1 VSAEGPEVLVTTAA
15 VDLQHPIGPHTVDQW
30 RAANHPTDGGRL
42 ELIWGHYHV
51 SPPPDGP
58 QQYAAGV
65 IYQALWDAVHAAG
78 RTDLHPV
85 LAVGVEITTA
95 LRTALIPDVAILN
108 TRPAAVSFP
117 PEALE
122 LAVEVWSPGNSRSER
137 ETKIAAYAAADV
149 PLLWTVESRQSGP
162 QVDFRT
168 FELVGRVYRE
178 RANLTRDGIVS
189 ELPGPVPVTLTL
201 ADLIP

>member
-1 VSAEGPEVLVTTAA
+1 VTAA
-15 VDLQHPIGPHTVDQW
+15 ADFQHPIGPHTVDQW
-30 RAANHPTDGGRL
+30 RAADHPVDGGRL
-42 ELIWGHYHV
+42 ELIWGYYHV
-51 SPPPDGP
+51 SPPPGGP
-58 QQYAAGV
+58 HQYAAGA
-65 IYQALWDAVHAAG
+65 IYRALWDAVRAAG

-137 ETKIAAYAAADV
+137 ETKLAAYAAAGV
-149 PLLWTVESRQSGP
+149 PFLWTMESRQSGH
-162 QVDFRT
+162 QIDFHT
-168 FELVGRVYRE
+168 FELAGGVYKE
-178 RANLTRDGIVS
+178 RTNLTKDGVVS
-189 ELPGPVPVTLTL
+189 GLPCPVPVSLTL